1 MIYPDEIMDLDISV
15 IRISSIILKKM
26 NKDRIV
32 KYPELLNYLIKKEGE
47 NVRFVFLSCVM
58 FLYSLGKIEYYL
70 KTDSLE
76 VKNEIE

>member
-1 MIYPDEIMDLDISV
+1 MIYPDEIMDLDSSV

-47 NVRFVFLSCVM
+47 NVRFVFLPCII
-58 FLYSLGKIEYYL
+58 FLYSFGKIEYHI

-76 VKNEIE
+76 GKNETE